1 MSLKYKNDDF
11 LFRTDDYSEKVL
23 SIVNKYDAFLDA
35 LTTADFEHIREA
47 TRKAVHFFVSDKYD
61 NTEQVAIYTYNQSPK
76 LKTRYNKLNDYLE
89 HIRIK
94 DRKSFEIF
102 KMKR

>member
-11 LFRTDDYSEKVL
+11 LLRTDDYSEKAL

-47 TRKAVHFFVSDKYD
+47 ARTAIQFFVSDKYK
-61 NTEQVAIYTYNQSPK
+61 NTA
-76 LKTRYNKLNDYLE
+76 D
-89 HIRIK
+89 
-94 DRKSFEIF
+94 
-102 KMKR
+102 